1 MVKSGL
7 GVRHIGIAG
16 GESGPATGRLVIGGF
31 REYGP
36 MGMEGAW
43 PGAGRAKLKVCVQV
57 CTSSFARVVPLLY
70 IGLER
75 QVRQWEELPAWR
87 RSVPINS

>member
-1 MVKSGL
+1 MSGL
-7 GVRHIGIAG
+7 GVRHVGIAG
-16 GESGPATGRLVIGGF
+16 GESGAPWLVIGGF

-57 CTSSFARVVPLLY
+57 CTSSFAR
-70 IGLER
+70 EF
-75 QVRQWEELPAWR
+75 
-87 RSVPINS
+87 RSFI